1 MSALAPP
8 APALDR
14 RVTQARVILSEWT
27 KLRTLRSS
35 IWSLLGAVVF
45 MAGLGIVVAALQVTH
60 WSQLD
65 PHDRVNYDPVSTALI
80 GALVAQL
87 AIGVLGV
94 LVVTGE
100 YATGMVRATFSAVPR
115 RLPVLWAKVAV
126 YLTVVAVLM
135 TACVL
140 ISFFGTQPILAA
152 KHVDTSFGAPGVA
165 RAVFGA
171 ALYLIV
177 VALLGVSL
185 GALVRNTAGGIA
197 TLAGIMFVLPGVA
210 AILPHSWGD
219 SINPYL
225 PSSAGAQIMA
235 LHPDPSGL
243 APWTGFGLFLGYTLV
258 TLVAAAVLLVRRDV

>member
-1 MSALAPP
+1 VSTVT
-8 APALDR
+8 APAARDY

-35 IWSLLGAVVF
+35 VWSLLGAVVF

-65 PHDRVNYDPVSTALI
+65 PHDRATYDPVGTALI

-100 YATGMVRATFSAVPR
+100 YATGTIRATFAAVPR
-115 RLPVLWAKVAV
+115 RLPVLWAKALVF
-126 YLTVVAVLM
+126 LVVTAVLM
-135 TACVL
+135 TFCALVA
-140 ISFFGTQPILAA
+140 FFGTQPIVST
-152 KHVDTSFGAPGVA
+152 KHVETSFGTAGVA
-165 RAVFGA
+165 RAVIGA
-171 ALYLIV
+171 GLYLTV
-177 VALLGVSL
+177 VGLLGVSL
-185 GALVRNTAGGIA
+185 GALVRNTAGGIGS
-197 TLAGIMFVLPGVA
+197 LAGIMFVLPGVA

-219 SINPYL
+219 AINPYL

-235 LHPDPSGL
+235 WHPDPSGL
-243 APWTGFGLFLGYTLV
+243 APWTGFGLFLAYTLA
-258 TLVAAAVLLVRRDV
+258 TLAVAAVLLVRRDT

>member
-1 MSALAPP
+1 MSAVASP

-152 KHVDTSFGAPGVA
+152 KHVDTSSAPPALPA
-165 RAVFGA
+165 RC
-171 ALYLIV
+171 
-177 VALLGVSL
+177 
-185 GALVRNTAGGIA
+185 
-197 TLAGIMFVLPGVA
+197 
-210 AILPHSWGD
+210 
-219 SINPYL
+219 
-225 PSSAGAQIMA
+225 SA
-235 LHPDPSGL
+235 PRC
-243 APWTGFGLFLGYTLV
+243 T
-258 TLVAAAVLLVRRDV
+258 

>member
-1 MSALAPP
+1 MSLTASQSPRP
-8 APALDR
+8 YG
-14 RVTQARVILSEWT
+14 VTQARVILSEWT

-45 MAGLGIVVAALQVTH
+45 MAALGVAVAALQVTH

-65 PHDRVNYDPVSTALI
+65 AHDRATYDPVGTALI

-100 YATGMVRATFSAVPR
+100 YATGMIRATFAAVPR
-115 RLPVLWAKVAV
+115 RLPVLWAKVLV
-126 YLTVVAVLM
+126 FLTATASLM
-135 TACVL
+135 TMCAL
-140 ISFFGTQPILAA
+140 IAFFVAQPILAS
-152 KHVDTSFGAPGVA
+152 KNVDIGFGSPGVA

-171 ALYLIV
+171 GLYLTV

-197 TLAGIMFVLPGVA
+197 CLAGLMFVLPGVA

-219 SINPYL
+219 AINPYL
-225 PSSAGAQIMA
+225 PSSAGGQVMA
-235 LHPDPSGL
+235 LHPDPAGL
-243 APWTGFGLFLGYTLV
+243 APWTGLAVFVAYAAV
-258 TLVAAAVLLVRRDV
+258 ALVAAAILLVRRDV